1 MWNKFKEDPEEDG
14 DIPEG
19 EEVDAES
26 EKNKNKEEETRGEGG
41 GVTVKMRE
49 MKPRDFH
56 IRKTDAEK
64 HGYTRGCPGCTTWFK
79 GLSRQPHNERCRER
93 FKEAMKNEAKVE
105 RAMEQKEEFER
116 KVEVKRRKK
125 EENKEEKKRKEGG
138 GMWRKA
144 EEGGGITAEGD
155 AEVENGDKEGDREM
169 GQGED
174 EPEVEDTEEGC
185 EREVKRQRIKQVVK
199 WVQEVRAE
207 VEEEEKEEE
216 DEWMEAWDDV
226 KGGGLKYKEVV
237 EARREE
243 IEFMMK
249 RGIWDLKPIQ
259 ECWEKTGRGP
269 TGVRWVDTNKG
280 SEERTDVRSRLVAR
294 DFSTKADK

>member
-1 MWNKFKEDPEEDG
+1 MGVRKRSGEIWVATKKGDIISVRTVKRIPDEERWSEDCWKWVKRTSWNKFKEDPEEDG

-19 EEVDAES
+19 KEVDAES
-26 EKNKNKEEETRGEGG
+26 EKNENKEEETKGEGG

-125 EENKEEKKRKEGG
+125 EETKEG
-138 GMWRKA
+138 K
-144 EEGGGITAEGD
+144 
-155 AEVENGDKEGDREM
+155 KER
-169 GQGED
+169 
-174 EPEVEDTEEGC
+174 
-185 EREVKRQRIKQVVK
+185 RRR
-199 WVQEVRAE
+199 
-207 VEEEEKEEE
+207 
-216 DEWMEAWDDV
+216 DV
-226 KGGGLKYKEVV
+226 
-237 EARREE
+237 A
-243 IEFMMK
+243 
-249 RGIWDLKPIQ
+249 
-259 ECWEKTGRGP
+259 
-269 TGVRWVDTNKG
+269 
-280 SEERTDVRSRLVAR
+280 
-294 DFSTKADK
+294 